1 MFPEKS
7 VTPAPGSGKRFS
19 RRFVVQAGAASGA
32 AAALASFLASP
43 AMVGAQDDVSLRLST
58 WDTSQEDL
66 YQAMIDTFQ
75 EANPGVKVELLL
87 IPDEGDSYQ
96 TKLNTMLAANDLPDV
111 FAISEA
117 RAMEWGDEDG
127 IILDLTPYEDQY
139 ANVLPGA
146 KYRSSNGK
154 FVGPLTGLETALIFA
169 NKQLFEE
176 AGVDLPR
183 TTMETAYTWDEFV
196 ETAKLMTKDRSGK
209 NATEADFNPDQ
220 IQQYGIGF
228 PKWWLG
234 WYPLIRSNG
243 GDITD
248 ADGLT
253 YTMNSPECVEVFQNL
268 QDLIY
273 VHHVSPTPTA
283 SEGLPA
289 SAAQLATRR
298 VAMVI
303 DGQWNLPEMVTNR
316 VPLALGVMPKYKE
329 YFANLI
335 GATFVIYEKSPN
347 IDQALAL
354 HQALNNPEST
364 WDLFTGGL
372 WMPTDMRY
380 LEDDDLVASWT
391 DNEAHPPEY
400 RDVAIRP
407 LLTNAELGPVTIKDF
422 ATLDTRI
429 GAALDQVWANTKPVQ
444 QVLDELGEEIGPM
457 LNGRYPVS

>member
-1 MFPEKS
+1 MIHEKS
-7 VTPAPGSGKRFS
+7 ASEVDSPGKGFS
-19 RRFVVQAGAASGA
+19 RRFVIKSAAASTA
-32 AAALASFLASP
+32 AVALANFLASP
-43 AMVGAQDDVSLRLST
+43 ALVGAQDVSLRLST

-66 YQAMIDTFQ
+66 YQAMIDTFE

-111 FAISEA
+111 IAISEA
-117 RAMEWGDEDG
+117 RAMEWGEKED
-127 IILDLTPYEDQY
+127 ILLDLTPYEEQY

-146 KYRSSNGK
+146 KYRSVNGK

-176 AGVDLPR
+176 AGVPVPR
-183 TTMETAYTWDEFV
+183 TTLETAYTWDEFV

-209 NATEADFNPDQ
+209 NATEADFNPDE

-234 WYPLIRSNG
+234 WYPLLRSNG

-253 YTMNSPECVEVFQNL
+253 YTMNTPECAEVFQNL

-273 VHHVSPTPTA
+273 LHHVSPTPTA

-335 GATFVIYEKSPN
+335 GATFVVNAKTPN
-347 IDQALAL
+347 LDQALAL

-364 WDLFTGGL
+364 FDLFVSGL

-380 LEDDDLVASWT
+380 LEDDALVASWT

-407 LLTNAELGPVTIKDF
+407 LLTNAELGPITIKDF
-422 ATLDTRI
+422 AGLETRI
-429 GAALDQVWANTKPVQ
+429 NAALDQVWGNTKPVQ
-444 QVLDELGEEIGPM
+444 QVLDELGEEIGP
-457 LNGRYPVS
+457 LLTGRYPVS